1 MKFKN
6 VTKRDIFIIYDGR
19 KVVIKPQ
26 ETIEGEKAIL
36 RQYKGLMQINS
47 AGPDINTPRVIN
59 SKYGN
64 PFVKKGRLAIPQ
76 KVDAPKSQL
85 PITEFVNH
93 HGIVIETIIIE
104 DI

>member
-6 VTKRDIFIIYDGR
+6 VTKRDIFIIYEGK
-19 KVVIKPQ
+19 KVVVKPQ

-36 RQYKGLMQINS
+36 KQYKGLMQIN
-47 AGPDINTPRVIN
+47 AVPPDINTPRTIN

-76 KVDAPKSQL
+76 NEAPAKIFIPEIIFNSQ
-85 PITEFVNH
+85 
-93 HGIVIETIIIE
+93 GIVIETIIIE